1 MKRKMCVFVTMM
13 LLFISGCGE
22 EKVSSETG
30 IENTDTFVSDTSVSD
45 TLVTETVENIVI
57 GTIESVLEETTR
69 IAEEMDFTKQLSDN
83 PIDTHFDMLVEED
96 DWEASNYCY
105 ATVWQEEMYH
115 AADLLYCAADSEER
129 KQQIWDVLYE
139 AEKEAGENFD
149 SIGWDGAWSVYKET
163 ALLFIGE
170 TEDYEYHF
178 EIPGRG
184 EYLPYGFAKNVPVYL
199 WVVEASAGEQ
209 EQIIVQ
215 KDASGMEKTYSL
227 KRISDDIPA
236 CFAEDWGS
244 FFVLLTVS
252 CGEDILHQEIIE
264 LVNRSSM
271 QVMDVTFDG
280 IDDVIIDSFESG
292 NWGHMDYETRV
303 WDEVKQT
310 FVSVNLPNN
319 FSVDYEKEVIFSYA
333 RGSAVHHYSYAYR
346 FENGAYKLWR
356 SYESDASEEDVVYKI
371 TEYNTYTGD
380 LPEEERA
387 FWWE

>member
-1 MKRKMCVFVTMM
+1 MKRKICVFVAMM
-13 LLFISGCGE
+13 LLLMSGCGA

-30 IENTDTFVSDTSVSD
+30 IENTDTIVSDS
-45 TLVTETVENIVI
+45 LVLETVENIVI
-57 GTIESVLEETTR
+57 EAIESVLEETTR
-69 IAEEMDFTKQLSDN
+69 IAEEMDFTKHLSDN
-83 PIDTHFDMLVEED
+83 PIDAHFDMLVEED
-96 DWEASNYCY
+96 DWEASNYRY

-129 KQQIWDVLYE
+129 KQQIWDALYE
-139 AEKEAGENFD
+139 AEKEAGENFA
-149 SIGWDGAWSVYKET
+149 SIGWDGAWPVYKET

-236 CFAEDWGS
+236 CFAEDWGN
-244 FFVLLTVS
+244 FWVLLTVS

-264 LVNRSSM
+264 LVNRDSM

-292 NWGHMDYETRV
+292 NWGHMDYETRI
-303 WDEVKQT
+303 WDEEKQT
-310 FVSVNLPNN
+310 FVSVSLPNN
-319 FSVDYEKEVIFSYA
+319 FSVDYEKELIFSYA

-387 FWWE
+387 FWWD